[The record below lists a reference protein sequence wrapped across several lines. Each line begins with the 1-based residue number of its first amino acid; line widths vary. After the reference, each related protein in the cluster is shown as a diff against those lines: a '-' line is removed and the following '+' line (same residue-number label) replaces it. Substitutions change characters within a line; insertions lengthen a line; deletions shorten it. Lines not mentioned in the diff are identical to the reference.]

1 MTDREGAEL
10 ACELAFGQAAF
21 GHRSRRCL
29 ALLDEGVALPQ
40 ALQQT
45 GMITGGDSRLLS
57 LARRSGQGEQALE
70 FLARKLVEQGEE
82 ALERTVGRIEPTVV
96 RIRTDLKTGFARFLL
111 ANSITLTPGT
121 LTVESEGPVLTVHC
135 IRPALL
141 ENTESSAIVRLLRKM
156 EA

>member
-1 MTDREGAEL
+1 MYLLLFVLWLVFNGKLTLEIVL
-10 ACELAFGQAAF
+10 FG
-21 GHRSRRCL
+21 L
-29 ALLDEGVALPQ
+29 ALTALF
-40 ALQQT
+40 AGLL
-45 GMITGGDSRLLS
+45 RLLFGYGPKRE
-57 LARRSGQGEQALE
+57 LRIL
-70 FLARKLVEQGEE
+70 RKLPLFLLFFLLLLWEVAVANLRMIG
-82 ALERTVGRIEPTVV
+82 TVLGSKRRIEPTVV

-141 ENTESSAIVRLLRKM
+141 ENTESSAVVRLLRKM